1 MNTIIEDIEYG
12 YPVLKSN
19 GYSEVKAYWV
29 PMQFYENIRCAYKDA
44 GIKIRIRFRG
54 PRKDSVGRLMP
65 RIPSVGGFYRRTRN
79 QANQDCLIAD
89 ATHFTVY
96 GRK

>member
-12 YPVLKSN
+12 YLVLKSN
-19 GYSEVKAYWV
+19 GYSDVKAYWV
-29 PMQFYENIRCAYKDA
+29 PMQFYNNIRNAYKDA

-54 PRKDSVGRLMP
+54 PRKDSVGREMP
-65 RIPSVGGFYRRTRN
+65 RLDGTTYRRTRN
-79 QANQDCLIAD
+79 QANQDCLMAD